1 MSHVEGEMVAMF
13 DADHHPDRHTFRRA
27 WQWLSNGYGVVQ
39 GHCVVR
45 NGAASRTARTV
56 AVEFEAIY
64 AVSHPGR
71 ARLHGFG
78 IFGGSNGY
86 WRADLLRETRMQ
98 GHMLTEDIDSALR
111 VVERGFKIASD
122 RTITSRE
129 LATSTMTA
137 LWHQRMRWAQGW
149 FQVAMKHWS
158 AMIKPSSALTA
169 RQRLGY
175 WHLLVWREIYP
186 WLTLQMFPII
196 AFWVIQGRAL
206 DWKVP
211 IFVMT
216 TVFTLSVGPVSTFF
230 AWRLGDPEVKNHKS
244 WYVWFFVVA
253 SLLYTEYKNTIARV
267 AQIKQFMGDKQWVVT
282 PREAGGGSAGPPDIG
297 VS

>member
-1 MSHVEGEMVAMF
+1 MSYVEGEMVAMF

-27 WQWLSNGYGVVQ
+27 WQWLDNGYGVVQ

-45 NGAASRTARTV
+45 NGSASRTARTV

-86 WRADLLRETRMQ
+86 WRTDLLRETRMQ

-111 VVERGFKIASD
+111 VVERGHRIASD
-122 RTITSRE
+122 RMITSRE
-129 LATSTMTA
+129 LATTTMRA
-137 LWHQRMRWAQGW
+137 LWNQRMRWAQGW
-149 FQVAMKHWS
+149 FQVALKH
-158 AMIKPSSALTA
+158 ARAIVRRDVALSI
-169 RQRLGY
+169 RQRFGY
-175 WHLLVWREIYP
+175 WHLLVWREVYP
-186 WLTLQMFPII
+186 WLSLQMFPII
-196 AFWVIQGRAL
+196 AFWIADGRAL

-216 TVFTLSVGPVSTFF
+216 TVFTLSVGPASTFF
-230 AWRLGDPEVKNHKS
+230 AWRLGDAEVKAHRGWFA
-244 WYVWFFVVA
+244 WYLVVA

-267 AQIKQFMGDKQWVVT
+267 AQIRQFMGDTQWVVT
-282 PREAGGGSAGPPDIG
+282 PRTPDANLGGPPEVG
-297 VS
+297 LV